1 MSYDR
6 DSHSH
11 SKDHPTYYPNARM
24 IGFKSNGSNTNQSM
38 FTEDK
43 ESLQTK
49 LALQELSKRVLDLE
63 SQVSELNRLKVIKLQ
78 DDINQIKQMVNVLA
92 GDYQHRKA
100 VEDDLK

>member
-11 SKDHPTYYPNARM
+11 SKDYPTYYPNARM

-49 LALQELSKRVLDLE
+49 LALQELSKRVLELE
-63 SQVSELNRLKVIKLQ
+63 AQVSELNRLKVTKLQ

-92 GDYQHRKA
+92 CDYQHRKA